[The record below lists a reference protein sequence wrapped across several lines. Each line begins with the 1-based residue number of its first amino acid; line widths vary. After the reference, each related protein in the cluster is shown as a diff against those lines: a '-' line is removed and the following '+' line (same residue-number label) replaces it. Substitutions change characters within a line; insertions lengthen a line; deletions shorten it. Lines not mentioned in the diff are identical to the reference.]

1 MDIKSWLQT
10 VLLQYYNDP
19 DRTFRDVDAVLQMH
33 ITSLKPKMDTYTYN
47 DGHTQLLLCLHGTV
61 PITYRSIP
69 YNIPV
74 AFWIPTEYPQYPP
87 IPYVKPTANMLV
99 REGKHVDKSGLCYHP
114 YRSNWKED
122 VNNHT
127 LLELIAILQHIFGNE
142 PPVYTKAVTSS
153 PSSNVGSPIK
163 ENGISTMS
171 PGLTHATMH
180 HPTPPP
186 PPPPPIPQSQSPIQS
201 SAMVDGPV
209 QQQLRWPGE
218 GTAYYNLNQDMSG
231 LTLNSNSYGPT
242 PINSTSNSHLTKSSS
257 LPTIAST
264 YPQQPQQQQ
273 QQQQQPQQQQPQ
285 QASSLWRHG
294 TPLMDNKEND
304 LQNRLYRKVAERM
317 QAFHMDI
324 SSDMDDLLNVNRQL
338 NDGEIQLQNEQQV
351 LQDLRTRFQKNI
363 DILQSRTKDIDKIID
378 DVNAMPDVSVDEALS
393 GTTVVYNQLFDLV
406 ADDHAIMDT
415 IYYLGKALTT
425 ECIDLPTFMKCT
437 RKLAREQFMKRAL
450 VKKITDA

>member
-99 REGKHVDKSGLCYHP
+99 REGKYVDKSGLCYHP

-122 VNNHT
+122 INNHT
-127 LLELIAILQHIFGNE
+127 LLELIAILQHIFGSE

-163 ENGISTMS
+163 ENGMS
-171 PGLTHATMH
+171 PGLSHLSM
-180 HPTPPP
+180 PPP
-186 PPPPPIPQSQSPIQS
+186 PPPPPPASQSPRQS
-201 SAMVDGPV
+201 SAMVDGQQ

-218 GTAYYNLNQDMSG
+218 GTAYYNLNQDMAG
-231 LTLNSNSYGPT
+231 LSLSPNTYGPT
-242 PINSTSNSHLTKSSS
+242 PVSSTSSSHLSKSSS

-264 YPQQPQQQQ
+264 YPQPPQQP
-273 QQQQQPQQQQPQ
+273 PQQQQPT
-285 QASSLWRHG
+285 S
-294 TPLMDNKEND
+294 TLMNTTTSANATTLHE
-304 LQNRLYRKVAERM
+304 QLYRKVAERM

-324 SSDMDDLLNVNRQL
+324 SADMDDLLNVNRQL
-338 NDGEIQLQNEQQV
+338 NDGEIQLQNEQRV
-351 LQDLRTRFQKNI
+351 LQDLRERFQTNSG
-363 DILQSRTKDIDKIID
+363 ILQSRTVDIDKVIN

-406 ADDHAIMDT
+406 ADDNAIVDT